1 MTPKTLIFIPTYN
14 ENANVGPMCE
24 QILALGIDAD
34 LLFMDD
40 ASPDGT
46 GQLLDA
52 LAAQH
57 PRVRVVHRAG
67 KSGIGSAHLAGL
79 ALAYDEDYDRLVTLD
94 CDFTHSPTLIP
105 AFLAR
110 SESADVVLGSRYLEK
125 DSLPGWSLVRRSL
138 TSVGHILTKNML
150 GISQDATG
158 AFRVYNLRAIPR
170 ALFDLVQ
177 AKGYAFFF
185 ASLLVLQRNGHVIA
199 EIPISLPARTYG
211 SSKMSVREIQ
221 RSVTTL
227 LSLFVADQTNPARF
241 RIAGSAIGLD
251 PKLDPKLIDPQN
263 WNEYWDQK
271 SAKSTEAYDAIAT
284 VYRNLV
290 IKRRLEATLKR
301 EFQSGARLLHAG
313 CGSGQVDV
321 NLHEHAKITA
331 VDISASALG
340 LYQRHNPQADA
351 VRHAS
356 IFDLPFPDQTF
367 DGAYNLGVVEHF
379 HPDELARAFSEVRRV
394 LRPGGKLVVFWP
406 HAHATSVMALNAA
419 HWVLNDV
426 LHKDVRLHPP
436 EFSLIHSRK
445 EASELLA
452 SGGFEVTSYDFGPRD
467 FFVQS
472 VVVATRR

>member
-1 MTPKTLIFIPTYN
+1 MTKTLIFIPTYN
-14 ENANVGPMCE
+14 ESANVGPMCE
-24 QILALGIDAD
+24 EILALGIDAD
-34 LLFMDD
+34 LIFMDD

-46 GQLLDA
+46 GDLLDA
-52 LAAQH
+52 LAARH

-67 KSGIGSAHLAGL
+67 KAGIGSAHLEGI
-79 ALAYDEDYDRLVTLD
+79 ALAYREGYDRLVTLD
-94 CDFTHSPTLIP
+94 CDFTHSPALIP

-110 SESADVVLGSRYLEK
+110 GESADVVLGSRYMEK

-138 TSVGHILTKNML
+138 TNVGHILTKNML

-158 AFRVYNLRAIPR
+158 AFRVYNLRTIPR
-170 ALFDLVQ
+170 ALFDVVQ

-185 ASLLVLQRNGHVIA
+185 ESLLVLQRNGHAIA

-221 RSVTTL
+221 RSVKTL
-227 LSLFVADQTNPARF
+227 FSLFVADQTDPARF
-241 RIAGSAIGLD
+241 RIRKSAVGLD
-251 PKLDPKLIDPQN
+251 PRLIDPQN

-271 SAKSTEAYDAIAT
+271 SAKSTAVYDAIAT

-290 IKRRLEATLKR
+290 IRRRLEATLKR
-301 EFQSGARLLHAG
+301 EFPSGARLLHAG

-340 LYQRHNPQADA
+340 LYQTHNPQAEA

-379 HPDELARAFSEVRRV
+379 HPDELTRALTEVRRV
-394 LRPGGKLVVFWP
+394 LRPQGKLVVFWP
-406 HAHATSVMALNAA
+406 HAHATSVMLLHAT
-419 HWVLNDV
+419 HWLLNDV

-436 EFSLIHSRK
+436 EFSLVHSRK
-445 EASELLA
+445 EASDLLA
-452 SGGFEVTSYDFGPRD
+452 SGGFDVTSYDFGAKD

>member
-1 MTPKTLIFIPTYN
+1 MTSKTLIFIPTYN
-14 ENANVGPMCE
+14 ESANVGPMCE
-24 QILALGIDAD
+24 QILALGLDAD

-46 GQLLDA
+46 GDLLDA

-67 KSGIGSAHLAGL
+67 KSGIGSAHFAGI
-79 ALAYDEDYDRLVTLD
+79 ALAYEEGYDRLVTLD
-94 CDFTHSPTLIP
+94 CDFTHSPALIP

-110 SESADVVLGSRYLEK
+110 GEAADVVVGSRYMEK

-170 ALFDLVQ
+170 AIFDLVQ
-177 AKGYAFFF
+177 SKGYAFFF
-185 ASLLVLQRNGHVIA
+185 ESLLVLQRNGHAIA

-227 LSLFVADQTNPARF
+227 LSLFVADQTNPGRF
-241 RIAGSAIGLD
+241 RTPKSPIG
-251 PKLDPKLIDPQN
+251 LDPKLIDPQN

-271 SAKSTEAYDAIAT
+271 SAKSTAAYDAVAT

-290 IKRRLEATLKR
+290 IRRRLEATLKR
-301 EFQSGARLLHAG
+301 EFPSGARLLHAG
-313 CGSGQVDV
+313 CGSGQVDM
-321 NLHEHAKITA
+321 NLHQHAKITA

-340 LYQRHNPQADA
+340 LYQAHNPQADA
-351 VRHAS
+351 VKHAS

-379 HPDELARAFSEVRRV
+379 HPDELARALTEVRRV
-394 LRPGGKLVVFWP
+394 LRPQGKLVVFWP
-406 HAHATSVMALNAA
+406 HAHATSVMLLNAM

-426 LHKDVRLHPP
+426 LHKDIRLHPP
-436 EFSLIHSRK
+436 EFSLIHSRQ
-445 EASELLA
+445 EASDLLA
-452 SGGFEVTSYDFGPRD
+452 SGGFDVTSYDFGAKD